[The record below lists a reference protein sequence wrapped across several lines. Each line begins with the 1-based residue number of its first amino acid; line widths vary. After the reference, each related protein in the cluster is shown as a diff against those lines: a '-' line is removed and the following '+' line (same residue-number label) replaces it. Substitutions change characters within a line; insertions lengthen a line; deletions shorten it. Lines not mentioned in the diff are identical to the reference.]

1 MENKLRI
8 FAFVFARGGSK
19 GLINKNILPIGG
31 VPLVGRSIKVAK
43 EIDNIEKVFIS
54 TDSDEIANIGL
65 SYGAKV
71 ILRPTHL
78 SQDNSPEWEAW
89 RHGIDAVEDEFG
101 DFDIFISLPATT
113 PLRETED
120 VQLCLKEF
128 VCSKKISDILITVMP
143 SKKSPWFN
151 MVKIKENGYTT
162 LLNPGGNYTSRQQV
176 PKSFE
181 ISTLAYVTTPSY
193 IKKASNIWSG
203 KVKSIVFPY
212 ERALDIDDKFDYEM
226 ACQIWNKKYN
236 KS

>member
-1 MENKLRI
+1 MEKDLDI
-8 FAFVFARGGSK
+8 
-19 GLINKNILPIGG
+19 
-31 VPLVGRSIKVAK
+31 
-43 EIDNIEKVFIS
+43 IDEVFIS

-71 ILRPTHL
+71 INRPSYL

-89 RHGIDAVEDEFG
+89 RHAIETIKDQFG

-113 PLRETED
+113 PLREIGD
-120 VQLCLKEF
+120 VKLCLSEF
-128 VCSKKISDILITVMP
+128 INSQKYSDILITVMP

-151 MVKIKENGYTT
+151 MVKIDDNGYTT

-176 PKSFE
+176 PKRFE

-193 IKKASNIWSG
+193 INKESNIWAG

-212 ERALDIDDKFDYEM
+212 EKALDIDDQFDYEM
-226 ACQIWNKKYN
+226 ACHIWVRKIKYYE
-236 KS
+236 